1 MNNQQPRTK
10 NQEHRNAAPTMP
22 DDVVLSVRGVSKK
35 FCRNLRRSMWYGCA
49 LRAQFFVRGSSFFV

>member
-1 MNNQQPRTK
+1 MNNKAPRTK
-10 NQEHRNAAPTMP
+10 HEEQLP
-22 DDVVLSVRGVSKK
+22 DDVVLSVRNVSKK